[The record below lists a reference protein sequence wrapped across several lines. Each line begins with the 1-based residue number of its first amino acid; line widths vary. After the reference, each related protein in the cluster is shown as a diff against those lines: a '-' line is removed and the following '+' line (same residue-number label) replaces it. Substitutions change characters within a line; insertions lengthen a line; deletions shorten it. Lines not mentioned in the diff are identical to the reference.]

1 MTDVERLRQVATE
14 AREMVYGNEPEARDW
29 AALLDRAAD
38 ALERLPALEADL
50 DRLRAEVAVCRE
62 RLRVL
67 AACRCEE
74 AWTSR
79 GKHAPEC
86 HADEGLL
93 DPPDEREIAEATRA

>member
-1 MTDVERLRQVATE
+1 MTGVETLRTWADECRGWGFT
-14 AREMVYGNEPEARDW
+14 AGD

-79 GKHAPEC
+79 GLHAPEC